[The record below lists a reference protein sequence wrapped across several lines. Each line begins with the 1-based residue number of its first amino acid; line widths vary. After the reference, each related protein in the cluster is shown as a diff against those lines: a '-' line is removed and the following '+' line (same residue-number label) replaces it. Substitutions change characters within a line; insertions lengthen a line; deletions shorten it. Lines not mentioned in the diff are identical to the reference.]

1 MNGMLDADVI
11 VIGSGSGGL
20 TSAVAL
26 AQSGL
31 KVIVLEQHEVPGG
44 WCHSFMRGGYHFSP
58 GVHYVGQLEAGDPT
72 AAIYEGLGVA
82 DDMQFFELDPNAF
95 EQCTVDGQR
104 FDYCRDP
111 RRLLERFQ

>member
-1 MNGMLDADVI
+1 MRRNCTLWPMSGSSNMLDADVI

-58 GVHYVGQLEAGDPT
+58 GVHYVGQLESGDPT

-95 EQCTVDGQR
+95 EQC
-104 FDYCRDP
+104 
-111 RRLLERFQ
+111 